1 MPYSTTPPSSEPDPV
16 PTLIPTPPSSTP
28 EISSDTYFFP
38 QPALSVY
45 GALFDNGRILGLS
58 CFRSTDYKSKPAS
71 QMILQSLHPTEAQL
85 STLHFQ
91 WIDRFPFPQMRDNMI
106 ALCPV
111 IDEEEFLSDLFHLT
125 SFTLRHGSVSWD
137 AEAWKIGPEFA
148 TKWGYLFY

>member
-1 MPYSTTPPSSEPDPV
+1 M
-16 PTLIPTPPSSTP
+16 LIPTPTSSAPT
-28 EISSDTYFFP
+28 IGCDTYLFP

-45 GALFDNGRILGLS
+45 GALFDNGRLLGLS
-58 CFRSTDYKSKPAS
+58 CSCATAYKSKPATPT
-71 QMILQSLHPTEAQL
+71 IPESLRPTETQL

-91 WIDRFPFPQMRDNMI
+91 WIDRFPFPRMRDNMI

-148 TKWGYLFY
+148 AKWGYLFL